1 MPSEQLNGFLLHR
14 RPYRETSYLVD
25 LFTLELGKIRA
36 IVKGVRASKSD
47 KKSALQ
53 AFQPLLL
60 SLSGRHELKNL
71 SQLETTAPM
80 LPLVGKSLF
89 SAMYVNEVLNRLLA
103 AEIPHP
109 ELYVRY
115 QECLGLLAH
124 DAEIEPTLRQFELGL
139 LDDLGYGLELNQ
151 ECQHG
156 EPLDPDS
163 FYTFIHEHGLEL
175 AIKQHP
181 SANCFK
187 GDVLL
192 QVSQLDWNHSSLN
205 CAKRITRLAL
215 FQLLGSKPLK
225 SRELFRYS

>member
-1 MPSEQLNGFLLHR
+1 MPSEQINGFVLHR

-25 LFTLELGKIRA
+25 LFTLEWGKIRA
-36 IVKGVRASKSD
+36 IVKGVRATKSD
-47 KKSALQ
+47 KRSALQ

-60 SLSGRHELKNL
+60 TLSGRHELKNL

-80 LPLVGKSLF
+80 LPLAGKSLF
-89 SAMYVNEVLNRLLA
+89 SAMYINEVLNRLLA

-109 ELYVRY
+109 ELYIRY
-115 QECLGLLAH
+115 QECLRLLAH
-124 DAEIEPTLRQFELGL
+124 NPEIEPTLRQFELGL

-151 ECQHG
+151 EYQHG
-156 EPLDPDS
+156 KPLDPDS
-163 FYTFIHEHGLEL
+163 FYTFIHEHGL
-175 AIKQHP
+175 QRVVQQNP
-181 SANCFK
+181 STNSFK
-187 GDVLL
+187 GAILL

-205 CAKRITRLAL
+205 CAKQITRLAL